1 MTNSNT
7 SEIVLDKMASG
18 METNKMMLC
27 LVPRLGDTRGQISQP
42 PPKLEIGD
50 LIHLRNNTNL
60 IWRVFKNLEE
70 SIFLRPINKSSFPA
84 SCNT

>member
-42 PPKLEIGD
+42 PPNWKLEI
-50 LIHLRNNTNL
+50 
-60 IWRVFKNLEE
+60 
-70 SIFLRPINKSSFPA
+70 
-84 SCNT
+84 